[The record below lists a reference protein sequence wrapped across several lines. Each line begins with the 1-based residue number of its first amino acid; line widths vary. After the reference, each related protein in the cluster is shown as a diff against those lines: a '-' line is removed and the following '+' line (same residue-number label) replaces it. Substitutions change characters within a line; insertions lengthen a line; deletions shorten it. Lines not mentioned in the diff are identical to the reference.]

1 MNELSKE
8 EPQQAS
14 RFSRRALLN
23 SGLRIVVW
31 LFVLV
36 GGFLFVIPKFKEMF
50 EDFGIELPVL
60 SQLVITLS
68 DKAIK
73 LSLVFLPF
81 VILVSITAELGLLS
95 IPRGAI
101 RRILNKLAWLV
112 LLLAII
118 LLAVVLGMPLIAIM
132 EGLMATKKG

>member
-1 MNELSKE
+1 MNEFSKE
-8 EPQQAS
+8 EPQHAS
-14 RFSRRALLN
+14 RFSTRAFLN

-31 LFVLV
+31 LLVLV

-50 EDFGIELPVL
+50 EEFGIELPVL
-60 SQLVITLS
+60 CQWLISLS

-73 LSLVFLPF
+73 LFFVFLPF
-81 VILVSITAELGLLS
+81 VIMVIIIAELGLLS

-118 LLAVVLGMPLIAIM
+118 LLAVAFCIPLIQIM
-132 EGLMATKKG
+132 EGLTGSKKG